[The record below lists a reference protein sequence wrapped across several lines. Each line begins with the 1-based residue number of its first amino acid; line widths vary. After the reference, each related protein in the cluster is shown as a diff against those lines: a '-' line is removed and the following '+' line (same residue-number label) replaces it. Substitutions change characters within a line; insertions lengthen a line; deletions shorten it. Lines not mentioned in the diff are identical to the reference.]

1 LAGRESMPSSL
12 TAPEQRIESMTSSL
26 TAPEQ
31 RIASLTAAAAELR
44 LRQSQAPTSIVQSQA
59 PTNPL
64 SLPSPPNPPPPTH
77 THPVS
82 PPFPPASRG
91 LAGETRLEEVR
102 TVRVSDQQPAAESDN
117 ECVVCLSQ
125 VNPLDHTDRNGCS
138 PCANLSKTNDI
149 CQHLLSPDFM
159 SPTGGLLNDLSMWSS
174 MSV

>member
-1 LAGRESMPSSL
+1 MPSSL
-12 TAPEQRIESMTSSL
+12 TAPEQRIS
-26 TAPEQ
+26 
-31 RIASLTAAAAELR
+31 SLTAAAAELR
-44 LRQSQAPTSIVQSQA
+44 LRNSAEPSTHQPSLVQSQA

-64 SLPSPPNPPPPTH
+64 SLPSSPPNPPPPTH

-82 PPFPPASRG
+82 PPFPPVSRG

-102 TVRVSDQQPAAESDN
+102 TERFSDQQPAADPDS

-125 VNPLDHTDRNGCS
+125 VNTLDHTNRNGCS